1 MQDQLVAG
9 ALCSPRRCAGQQ
21 PDVLLRLRR
30 FPSAMTRR
38 KRIEARTS
46 GPLRIAA
53 LAALGALVVLDAA
66 PAAASTQLDAALACR
81 KALSTAGRVYADK
94 RRKSLLT
101 CGAKLLKCD
110 ILLEVDGE
118 NANGCRSKA
127 TDSCKRAIGPSAD
140 SAVNKAADKFDTKS
154 GTECLPF
161 GLTDMLST
169 AAGGLWFGNDTTCNL
184 AVDLPSFIDCLR
196 GEIDVEVD
204 TVVGHVMPRIG
215 ILLDNA
221 GLGGPYPNLP
231 RPPSTLVIVSATA
244 PGSGTLVSPGTIS
257 ISSGMAVQI
266 EGDAATLP
274 CGGGQNGKLTISVST
289 ALDPC
294 TDPAALTYQIKEP
307 YGSGDAVT
315 LGPFTVDYNYC
326 IDLKDASCSD
336 TVTGTIDV
344 P

>member
-1 MQDQLVAG
+1 MTPQKRVG
-9 ALCSPRRCAGQQ
+9 A
-21 PDVLLRLRR
+21 RLRGSR
-30 FPSAMTRR
+30 RVATLLAM
-38 KRIEARTS
+38 AV
-46 GPLRIAA
+46 
-53 LAALGALVVLDAA
+53 LAVLDTA

-94 RRKSLLT
+94 RRKSLLV
-101 CGAKLLKCD
+101 CASKLLKCD
-110 ILLEVDGE
+110 ILLEVDAE

-127 TDSCKRAIGPSAD
+127 TDSCTRAIGPSVD
-140 SAVNKAADKFDTKS
+140 SVVNRAADKFDTKA
-154 GTECLPF
+154 GTECLPL

-169 AAGGLWFGNDTTCNL
+169 AAGGLWFGNDSTCNT
-184 AVDLPSFIDCLR
+184 AVDLPTLLDCLR
-196 GEIDVEVD
+196 GEVEVEVD
-204 TVVGHVMPRIG
+204 ASVGRTLPRAG

-231 RPPSTLVIVSATA
+231 RPPSTLVVVSATA
-244 PGSGTLVSPGTIS
+244 SGSGVLVSPGTIA

-266 EGDAATLP
+266 EGDATTLP
-274 CGGGQNGKLTISVST
+274 CGGGQNGKLTISIST

-294 TDPAALTYQIKEP
+294 TDPAALEYQIKEP
-307 YGSGDAVT
+307 YGPGDTVT
-315 LGPFTVDYNYC
+315 LGPFTADYNYC